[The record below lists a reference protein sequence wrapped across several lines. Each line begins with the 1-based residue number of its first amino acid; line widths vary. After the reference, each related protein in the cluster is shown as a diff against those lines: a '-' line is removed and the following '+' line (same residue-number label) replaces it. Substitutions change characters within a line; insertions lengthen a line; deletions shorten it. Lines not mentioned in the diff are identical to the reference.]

1 MENLEFILGILTT
14 VGIFLVGYATVGVF
28 KVKNEVRNHEDQI
41 DQLYRDI
48 KQTERDLIDNLNN
61 EILDKQNQID
71 EIYRF
76 IDSRFDKFEN
86 KLKNN

>member
-14 VGIFLVGYATVGVF
+14 VGMFLVGYATVGVF
-28 KVKNEVRNHEDQI
+28 KVKNEVLNHEDQI
-41 DQLYRDI
+41 EQLYREIEQSQRDI
-48 KQTERDLIDNLNN
+48 VN
-61 EILDKQNQID
+61 EINQQSQDKQNQIE